1 MVGNVDP
8 RVGTAPVRSPGLLTA
23 LRLLTLA
30 GLAVSVY
37 LTVVHYRGE
46 VPLCTEN
53 ATIDCASVTTSDY
66 SELFGIPVPLLG
78 LAFFAG
84 FGALVVP
91 AAWYSAHP
99 VARWGRLASV
109 IVGTLFVVYLVTAEL
124 AVLGKICLWC
134 TAVHVIT
141 LLLLGLV
148 LTDEYRRLGS
158 GA

>member
-1 MVGNVDP
+1 MVGNIDP

-23 LRLLTLA
+23 MRLLTLV

-37 LTVVHYRGE
+37 LTVVHYND
-46 VPLCTEN
+46 VPLICSES
-53 ATIDCASVTTSDY
+53 ATIDCASVTTSEY
-66 SELFGIPVPLLG
+66 SKLFGIPVPLLG
-78 LAFFAG
+78 LVFFVG

-91 AAWYSAHP
+91 AAWSSAHP
-99 VARWGRLASV
+99 VLRWGRLAAV

-124 AVLGKICLWC
+124 VLGKVCLWC

-141 LLLLGLV
+141 VLLLGLV

-158 GA
+158 GT